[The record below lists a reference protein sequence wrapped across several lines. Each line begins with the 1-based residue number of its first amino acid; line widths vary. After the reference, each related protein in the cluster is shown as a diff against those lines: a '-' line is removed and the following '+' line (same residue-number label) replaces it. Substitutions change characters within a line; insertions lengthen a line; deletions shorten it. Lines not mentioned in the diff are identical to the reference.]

1 MRVELENGV
10 RFLTNFRY
18 NLKPEVSKD
27 PISDGAEAFS
37 SIKTSD
43 YDTF

>member
-1 MRVELENGV
+1 MRVELDNGV

-27 PISDGAEAFS
+27 PLAEGATSFS